1 MPRSHH
7 YYAKDIVS
15 LAKTAIELSGV
26 NPEIKTQSKRKY
38 YAAIT
43 NFVNEKAARTRNRNL
58 PDDYHL
64 INDYRFFI
72 NNYERHLED
81 LAKDDNLI
89 VTATTNYVNTLVRCT
104 EMLVTPVLCP
114 SPKRLTTNDLVDK
127 WTMVFRRQ
135 NDLKGYNT
143 TAEITHERNGK
154 QLNLKIKKK
163 QYKGNIFRQHDYF
176 IATIKQGDV
185 DLVIRINEKEQQQN
199 TFFTGTFM
207 GKLPVYN
214 QYPTGELFMIRAS
227 A

>member
-1 MPRSHH
+1 MPKSHH
-7 YYAKDIVS
+7 YYAKDIVC
-15 LAKTAIELSGV
+15 LAQNAIELSGV
-26 NPEIKTQSKRKY
+26 DSEIKTQSKRKFY
-38 YAAIT
+38 TAIT
-43 NFVNEKAARTRNRNL
+43 NFVNEKAERTRNRNL
-58 PDDYHL
+58 PNDYHL

-72 NNYERHLED
+72 NNYERHLEA
-81 LAKDDNLI
+81 LTKDENHI
-89 VTATTNYVNTLVRCT
+89 ITATTNYVNTLVRCT
-104 EMLVTPVLCP
+104 GRLVTPILST
-114 SPKRLTTNDLVDK
+114 SPKQLTTNDLVDK
-127 WTMVFRRQ
+127 WTMIFRRQ

-154 QLNLKIKKK
+154 QLNLRIKQK
-163 QYKGNIFRQHDYF
+163 QYKGDIFRQHDYF

-185 DLVIRINEKEQQQN
+185 DLVIRINQKEQQQN